1 MKRRRQS
8 TWIQRWARPLIA
20 AIATVGA
27 LGTAYLT
34 ITKLIGGSTAC
45 PTEACDQVL
54 YSPYA
59 EVFGIPLSLFG
70 CLAYASMGI
79 FALAPLVVSEKRN
92 PDLHRT
98 LDNGTWFLLFVGA
111 IAMVIFSGYLMYL
124 LAFEIQAAC
133 IYCLTSAVLTVA
145 MLVLTLLG
153 RNWEDTG
160 QLFFTGIIVGVV
172 VLVGTLGLYANV
184 DQTPAV
190 ASSSGNQAQQGPEIT
205 TTSGPAEIALAR
217 HLTAIGAK
225 EYGAWWCPHCYEQ
238 KQLFGKEAF
247 AAVNYIE
254 CASPDN
260 PREQTAACRE
270 AGIASY
276 PTWIINGQQYSG
288 AIPLDQLAD
297 LSGYTGP
304 RDFKN
309 AALSRP

>member
-98 LDNGTWFLLFVGA
+98 LDNGITRAGGGSYVGTNA
-111 IAMVIFSGYLMYL
+111 VGG
-124 LAFEIQAAC
+124 LA
-133 IYCLTSAVLTVA
+133 
-145 MLVLTLLG
+145 
-153 RNWEDTG
+153 
-160 QLFFTGIIVGVV
+160 GVV